1 MHGKR
6 ACLQREISSIIH
18 LSLSLI
24 LQKCLSHSDEE
35 VPAIDASEILEGDYE
50 NNGCSFET
58 PVSSIIEITDS
69 KQDNSD
75 DVSSYSSY
83 VPSDSNKN
91 TGSVVT
97 PPEEDSDNT
106 LGAAM
111 V

>member
-1 MHGKR
+1 M
-6 ACLQREISSIIH
+6 
-18 LSLSLI
+18 
-24 LQKCLSHSDEE
+24 QKCLSHSDEE

-50 NNGCSFET
+50 NNGGCSFET
-58 PVSSIIEITDS
+58 PVTSIIEITDS

-106 LGAAM
+106 HGAAM

>member
-1 MHGKR
+1 M
-6 ACLQREISSIIH
+6 
-18 LSLSLI
+18 
-24 LQKCLSHSDEE
+24 QKCLSHSDEE

-50 NNGCSFET
+50 NNGGYSFET

-97 PPEEDSDNT
+97 PPEEDSANT

>member
-1 MHGKR
+1 MSTKR
-6 ACLQREISSIIH
+6 DLINNTSFY
-18 LSLSLI
+18 LLI

-50 NNGCSFET
+50 NNGGYSFET
-58 PVSSIIEITDS
+58 PVTSIIEITDS

-75 DVSSYSSY
+75 DMSSFSSY

-97 PPEEDSDNT
+97 PPEEEDSDNT
-106 LGAAM
+106 RGAAM

>member
-1 MHGKR
+1 M
-6 ACLQREISSIIH
+6 
-18 LSLSLI
+18 
-24 LQKCLSHSDEE
+24 QKCLSHSDEE

-50 NNGCSFET
+50 NNDGCSFET
-58 PVSSIIEITDS
+58 PVTSIIEITDS

-97 PPEEDSDNT
+97 PPAEEDSDNT
-106 LGAAM
+106 RGAAM

>member
-1 MHGKR
+1 M
-6 ACLQREISSIIH
+6 
-18 LSLSLI
+18 
-24 LQKCLSHSDEE
+24 QKCLSHGDEE

-50 NNGCSFET
+50 NNDGCSFET
-58 PVSSIIEITDS
+58 PVTSIIEITDS

-97 PPEEDSDNT
+97 PPPEEDSDNNT
-106 LGAAM
+106 RGAAM